1 MHITSILCSFCMLF
15 HGVPTIFSFQRSLG
29 LLFQVCYI
37 LPFRMHLKLEELC
50 FNSRLYRCFCT
61 TQEVIHPQSSIMIYN
76 ISFYRCILIFLQV
89 VHFSIVC
96 TINISSCFNLNYFQT
111 KISVAKDGFKNY
123 SLFRDK
129 ITEALV
135 TFFN

>member
-1 MHITSILCSFCMLF
+1 MQFLYVISRRSNNLFISAFPGPFISGMLYTSISNAFETRRIMF
-15 HGVPTIFSFQRSLG
+15 
-29 LLFQVCYI
+29 
-37 LPFRMHLKLEELC
+37 
-50 FNSRLYRCFCT
+50 YRCFCT

-96 TINISSCFNLNYFQT
+96 TINISSCFNSNCFQT